1 MLSPDKDKSTATFSK
16 LQSHERINKAS
27 NFVNPRKKLCERF
40 CVSVCKMAHDW
51 VAGNVGMTVG

>member
-27 NFVNPRKKLCERF
+27 NFVNARKKLCEGF
-40 CVSVCKMAHDW
+40 CVSVCKMAHD
-51 VAGNVGMTVG
+51 